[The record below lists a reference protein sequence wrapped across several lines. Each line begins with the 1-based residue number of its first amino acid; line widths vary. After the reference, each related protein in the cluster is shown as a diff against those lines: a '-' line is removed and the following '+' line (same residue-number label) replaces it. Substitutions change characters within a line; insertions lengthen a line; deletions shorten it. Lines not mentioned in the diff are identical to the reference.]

1 MSANKFLTMIAV
13 FIYLSPWL
21 RCLTLQRISG
31 NSPVPGPVPV
41 SVLVLPYRCPT
52 SRLQCAQIQYQTT
65 VPGTSDNAISK
76 ILPVQVPYVS
86 QNHFVSNLKRLKI
99 SHESFFFFFSKP
111 RLFFQTELLENR
123 VTFFSSKSV
132 KSVP

>member
-1 MSANKFLTMIAV
+1 MIAV
-13 FIYLSPWL
+13 SYFATHFWKLTGARYSVLYL
-21 RCLTLQRISG
+21 
-31 NSPVPGPVPV
+31 VPV

-52 SRLQCAQIQYQTT
+52 YRLQCAQVQYQTT
-65 VPGTSDNAISK
+65 VPGGMSDNAFSK

-86 QNHFVSNLKRLKI
+86 QVQNHFVLKRLKI
-99 SHESFFFFFSKP
+99 SHESIFFFSKP

>member
-1 MSANKFLTMIAV
+1 MIAV
-13 FIYLSPWL
+13 SYFATHFWK
-21 RCLTLQRISG
+21 LTGARSCA
-31 NSPVPGPVPV
+31 PV

-52 SRLQCAQIQYQTT
+52 YRLQCAQVQYQTT

-86 QNHFVSNLKRLKI
+86 QVQNHFVLKRLKI
-99 SHESFFFFFSKP
+99 SHESIFFFSKP